1 MKLDRKAFLRF
12 ASLPFLGLMGKKLAG
27 MAGNGTGGPQR
38 RWGMAFDTARCMKE
52 KGCNR
57 CVEACHL
64 THNVPSIPD
73 RRREV
78 KWIWK
83 EPFRNV
89 FRTQSA
95 TAALESNPLL
105 VMCNHCANPPCTRVC
120 PTGATWKREDGIV
133 MMDWHR
139 CIGCRYCVAGCPH
152 GARSFNW
159 SDPRPHLHSVNP
171 EFPTRTK
178 GVVEKCSF
186 CEERLAIGKQPLCV
200 EACPERALIFG
211 NLNDPNSEIHRL
223 IRSRFALRPRAE
235 LGTDP
240 SVFYVI

>member
-1 MKLDRKAFLRF
+1 MK
-12 ASLPFLGLMGKKLAG
+12 
-27 MAGNGTGGPQR
+27 Q
-38 RWGMAFDTARCMKE
+38 E
-52 KGCNR
+52 GCNR
-57 CVEACHL
+57 CAEACHVA
-64 THNVPSIPD
+64 HNVPSIPD
-73 RRREV
+73 RKREV

-89 FRTQSA
+89 FRNEHA
-95 TAALESNPLL
+95 PAALESKPVL

-159 SDPRPHLHSVNP
+159 SDPRPHLRAVNP

-186 CEERLAIGKQPLCV
+186 CEERLAVGKQPLCV

-211 NLNDPNSEIHRL
+211 DLNDPHSEIYQL
-223 IRSRFALRPRAE
+223 VRSRYALRPRAE